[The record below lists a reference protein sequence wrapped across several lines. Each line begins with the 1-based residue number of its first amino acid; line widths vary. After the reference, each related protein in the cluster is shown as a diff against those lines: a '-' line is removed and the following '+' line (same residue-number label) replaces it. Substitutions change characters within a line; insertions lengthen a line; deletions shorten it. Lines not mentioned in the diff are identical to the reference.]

1 MQDCAE
7 CGTGA
12 IAEGLAVCPHCG
24 KELEMPKITV
34 GGGPSHASAVP
45 GEPGYIPPPEPEPVP
60 APAPAPKTAKAAK
73 AAKPDG

>member
-7 CGTGA
+7 CGTRA

-24 KELEMPKITV
+24 KELDMPKITV
-34 GGGPSHASAVP
+34 GGGPSHAAAGP

-60 APAPAPKTAKAAK
+60 APAPKTAKAAK
-73 AAKPDG
+73 TAKPDGG